1 MEAYTSPVPREYRD
15 ELSAAQERIASL
27 ERENGLLRAGVDPG
41 KTSFPWA
48 WVLLP
53 LLVVTSFSVAAFAIV
68 RARTQAPPAPSD
80 SLPIVEPTYP
90 VTHNMYFYTGGD
102 SGPTVLDVD
111 GDGRKEIVS
120 LLWGGS
126 SDKSLYVAA
135 LDRETF
141 AEKWVAG
148 PYASQWNG
156 DHTHLVLTGKHA
168 VLSDSR
174 ATLHVLD
181 LADGKEVQSTLFL
194 AGARFACATS
204 DGQRVKVA
212 PDLGGE
218 SARVLDPETG
228 ALGPLP
234 KGEGADC
241 WTKTCDEKHPKDG
254 CLSYDPRAGQKSKLK
269 GFSSYTAQLA
279 GPVRLAPGTVERKGE
294 PGYASLLAVDKKT
307 GAFAWETP
315 ELVDGDKLHLA
326 GRIDRKTTAELVI
339 SFYQRVEGDFRI
351 VARKTSD
358 GSEAFRLTLSQAVE
372 GSYVGSLDVQDGEL
386 FVFVDHT
393 LHVVD
398 LTSGQERKVVSTL

>member
-1 MEAYTSPVPREYRD
+1 MAREYRD

-27 ERENGLLRAGVDPG
+27 ERENALLRAGVDPG
-41 KTSFPWA
+41 TTTFPWA

-53 LLVVTSFSVAAFAIV
+53 LVLLTSLSVAAFAIV
-68 RARTQAPPAPSD
+68 RARPHAHSAPPD

-90 VTHNMYFYTGGD
+90 VTHNLYFYTGGD
-102 SGPTVLDVD
+102 SRPTVLDVD

-126 SDKSLYVAA
+126 NDKSLYVAA

-141 AEKWVAG
+141 AEKWVTG

-156 DHTHLVLTGKHA
+156 EHTHLVLTGKHA

-181 LADGKEVQSTLFL
+181 LANGKEVQTTEFPG
-194 AGARFACATS
+194 GARYACPTS
-204 DGQRVKVA
+204 DGKLVKVA
-212 PDLGGE
+212 TDLGGQ
-218 SARVLDPETG
+218 AVRVLVPETG
-228 ALGPLP
+228 DLGPLP
-234 KGEGADC
+234 KGERPDC
-241 WTKTCDEKHPKDG
+241 WQNTCDEKNTKDG
-254 CLSYDPRAGQKSKLK
+254 CSSYDPRAGAKSKLK
-269 GFSSYTAQLA
+269 GFSAYASQAA
-279 GPVRLAPGTVERKGE
+279 GPVRLVPGTVERKGE
-294 PGYASLLAVDKKT
+294 PVYASLLAVDKKT
-307 GAFAWETP
+307 GAFTWETP
-315 ELVDGDKLHLA
+315 EVVEGDKLHLA
-326 GRIDRKTTAELVI
+326 ARIQREVTAELVI
-339 SFYQRVEGDFRI
+339 TFYQRAEGDFRL

-393 LHVVD
+393 LHVID
-398 LTSGQERKVVSTL
+398 LASGQERKVVATL